1 MGIMKIEC
9 IAEVPHNASDISIGW
24 FLNCVELTDDS
35 HVEISVQ
42 VQDSEISKMR
52 SRLTI
57 SPITDEYAGEYTCNL
72 LGDKEYIPSDTF
84 TLRDSMYYELYGP
97 LGQCDDSGDVFANAL
112 AAPQKCADI
121 TENRTIPMSLSCA
134 EPLATTSHDTPVTS
148 TLVVYTSPPPS
159 TSSPTPSTSS
169 HPHSLTSFPTI
180 TMVFTTTPQKD
191 PPTSLPGDLNST
203 SHYLAA
209 VCAVLIMIIIIL
221 IVTFVLVKLCRRQSS
236 LISVNEQNLK
246 CESKTIINQL
256 CTPSNYF
263 GLPCRPSNKQV
274 YTRSVT
280 QIMSP
285 SFHLCLN
292 YN

>member
-9 IAEVPHNASDISIGW
+9 IAEVPRNARDISIGW
-24 FLNCVELTDDS
+24 FLDCVELTDDS

-52 SRLTI
+52 SNLTI
-57 SPITDEYAGEYTCNL
+57 SPITDEYAGKYTCNL
-72 LGDKEYIPSDTF
+72 LGDEEYVPSDIF
-84 TLRDSMYYELYGP
+84 TLRDSMYYELYSP

-121 TENRTIPMSLSCA
+121 TENRTIPLSLSCA
-134 EPLATTSHDTPVTS
+134 EPPATTSHDTPVTS
-148 TLVVYTSPPPS
+148 TLKLVVYTSPPPS

-169 HPHSLTSFPTI
+169 HPHSLTSSPTI
-180 TMVFTTTPQKD
+180 TVVFTTTPQKD
-191 PPTSLPGDLNST
+191 TQTSLPGDHST

-221 IVTFVLVKLCRRQSS
+221 IVTFVLAKTCRRQSS

-246 CESKTIINQL
+246 CESKTMINQL
-256 CTPSNYF
+256 CTPYNYF
-263 GLPCRPSNKQV
+263 SLPCRPSNRQV
-274 YTRSVT
+274 
-280 QIMSP
+280 
-285 SFHLCLN
+285 
-292 YN
+292 